1 MYNAERK
8 HQFLRERKS
17 EVELSPNTEI
27 WFESMEYFE
36 KEYDRDVCEWTSTEI
51 IRYMK
56 YMSTP
61 RIQTLV
67 IFKGSMSIY
76 TDWCITNRLVT
87 DNQNHF
93 AELTTETLCE
103 CIDFTKLRSLIL
115 TREELLE
122 NIRTLNN
129 YSDQFIFLGLFEG
142 INAQNL
148 INVGVSDLEGNELHL
163 HDGKTIAISND
174 LRHIILM
181 AAEETTWISTKTRQ
195 REYDY
200 IPSDRIIRII
210 DRKNPQTNMM
220 LLLGGRFRGALAF
233 MGLPSEI
240 SRKDIMESGRL
251 DYIQSIMK
259 EKNMS
264 LHDVI
269 FNGDI
274 RNDVEARYGKIQNC
288 GVYVN
293 IYGKLI

>member
-1 MYNAERK
+1 MYNEERK
-8 HQFLRERKS
+8 LQFLKERKS

-103 CIDFTKLRSLIL
+103 CIDFAKLRLLIL
-115 TREELLE
+115 TRKELLE

-163 HDGKTIAISND
+163 HDGKTITISND
-174 LRHIILM
+174 FRHTILM
-181 AAEETTWISTKTRQ
+181 AAEETTWISTKARQ

-200 IPSDRIIRII
+200 IPSDKIIRII

-269 FNGDI
+269 FNSDI
-274 RNDVEARYGKIQNC
+274 RNDVEVRYGKIQNC

>member
-163 HDGKTIAISND
+163 HDGKTITISND

>member
-1 MYNAERK
+1 MYNEERK

-163 HDGKTIAISND
+163 HDGKTITISND
-174 LRHIILM
+174 LRHTILM
-181 AAEETTWISTKTRQ
+181 AAEETTWISTKVRQ
-195 REYDY
+195 REYNY
-200 IPSDRIIRII
+200 IPSDKIIRII

-220 LLLGGRFRGALAF
+220 LLLGGRFRSALAF

>member
-1 MYNAERK
+1 MYNEERK
-8 HQFLRERKS
+8 LQFLKERKS

-27 WFESMEYFE
+27 WFESMEFFE

-56 YMSTP
+56 FMSTP
-61 RIQTLV
+61 RIQTLI

-93 AELTTETLCE
+93 AELTTETLCQ
-103 CIDFTKLRSLIL
+103 CIDFEKLRTLIL

-148 INVGVSDLEGNELHL
+148 VNVGISDLNGNELHL
-163 HDGKTIAISND
+163 HDGRTILISD
-174 LRHIILM
+174 ELYHIILM
-181 AAEETTWISTKTRQ
+181 AAEETTWISNKSKQ
-195 REYDY
+195 REYEY
-200 IPSDRIIRII
+200 VPSDKIIRII
-210 DRKNPQTNMM
+210 NRKNPQTNMM
-220 LLLGGRFRGALAF
+220 LLLGGRFRGGLNL

-251 DYIQSIMK
+251 DYIRRVMK
-259 EKNMS
+259 ENNIS
-264 LHDVI
+264 LDNVLHSAI
-269 FNGDI
+269 KEDI
-274 RNDVEARYGKIQNC
+274 DIRYGKIQNTIT
-288 GVYVN
+288 YAN
-293 IYGKLI
+293 TYGKFI

>member
-1 MYNAERK
+1 MYNEERK
-8 HQFLRERKS
+8 LQFLKERKS

-36 KEYDRDVCEWTSTEI
+36 KEYDRDICEWTSTEI

-103 CIDFTKLRSLIL
+103 CIDFEKLRSLIL

-142 INAQNL
+142 ISAQNL
-148 INVGVSDLEGNELHL
+148 INVGVSDLNGNELHL
-163 HDGKTIAISND
+163 YDGKTITISND

-181 AAEETTWISTKTRQ
+181 AAEETTWTSTKIRQ

-200 IPSDRIIRII
+200 IPSDKIIRSI
-210 DRKNPQTNMM
+210 DVKRPQTNMM
-220 LLLGGRFRGALAF
+220 LLIGGRLRGGLNF
-233 MGLPSEI
+233 MNLPSEI

-251 DYIQSIMK
+251 DYIRRIMQ
-259 EKNMS
+259 EKNLS
-264 LHDVI
+264 LDDVLHS
-269 FNGDI
+269 DI
-274 RNDVEARYGKIQNC
+274 RNMIETRYGKIQNLTT
-288 GVYVN
+288 YSN
-293 IYGKLI
+293 IYGKFI

>member
-8 HQFLRERKS
+8 LQFLKERKS

-36 KEYDRDVCEWTSTEI
+36 KEYDRDICEWTSTEI

-103 CIDFTKLRSLIL
+103 CIDFEKLRSLIL

-148 INVGVSDLEGNELHL
+148 INVGVSDLNGNELHL
-163 HDGKTIAISND
+163 YDGKTITISND

-181 AAEETTWISTKTRQ
+181 AAEETTWTSTKIRQ

-200 IPSDRIIRII
+200 IPSDKIIRSI
-210 DRKNPQTNMM
+210 DVKRPQTNMM
-220 LLLGGRFRGALAF
+220 LLIGGRLRGGLNF
-233 MGLPSEI
+233 MNLPSEI

-251 DYIQSIMK
+251 DYIRRIMQ
-259 EKNMS
+259 EKNLS
-264 LHDVI
+264 LDDVLHS
-269 FNGDI
+269 DI
-274 RNDVEARYGKIQNC
+274 RNMIETRYGKIQNLTT
-288 GVYVN
+288 YSN
-293 IYGKLI
+293 IYGKFI

>member
-1 MYNAERK
+1 MYNADRK
-8 HQFLRERKS
+8 LQFLKERKS

-76 TDWCITNRLVT
+76 TDWCITNRLVN

-93 AELTTETLCE
+93 AELTTETLCQ
-103 CIDFTKLRSLIL
+103 CIDFTKLRTLIL
-115 TREELLE
+115 TREELME

-129 YSDQFIFLGLFEG
+129 YSDQFIYLGLFEG
-142 INAQNL
+142 VNAQNL
-148 INVGVSDLEGNELHL
+148 INVGAADLNGNELRL
-163 HDGKTIAISND
+163 HDGRTIIISNE
-174 LRHIILM
+174 LRNIILM
-181 AAEETTWISTKTRQ
+181 AAEEMTWTSTKKQQ

-200 IPSDRIIRII
+200 IPSDKIIRPINV
-210 DRKNPQTNMM
+210 KNPQTNMM
-220 LLLGGRFRGALAF
+220 LLLGGRFRGGLNY

-240 SRKDIMESGRL
+240 SRKDIMEGGRL
-251 DYIQSIMK
+251 DYIRRIMK
-259 EKNMS
+259 EKNLS
-264 LHDVI
+264 LDDVLHS
-269 FNGDI
+269 DL
-274 RNDVEARYGKIQNC
+274 RNVIETRYGKIQNLTT
-288 GVYVN
+288 YIN
-293 IYGKLI
+293 IYGNFI

>member
-8 HQFLRERKS
+8 LQFLKERKS

-163 HDGKTIAISND
+163 HDGKTITISND

>member
-8 HQFLRERKS
+8 HQFLNERRS

-36 KEYDRDVCEWTSTEI
+36 KEYDRDICEWTSTEI

-61 RIQTLV
+61 RVQTLI

-76 TDWCITNRLVT
+76 VDWCITNRLVD

-93 AELTTETLCE
+93 TELTTETLCE

-163 HDGKTIAISND
+163 HDGKTITISNG
-174 LRHIILM
+174 LRHTILM
-181 AAEETTWISTKTRQ
+181 AAEETTWISTKSRQ
-195 REYDY
+195 KEYDY
-200 IPSDRIIRII
+200 IPSDKIIRII

-251 DYIQSIMK
+251 DYIQNIMK

-269 FNGDI
+269 FNSDI
-274 RNDVEARYGKIQNC
+274 RNDVESRYGKIQNC

>member
-8 HQFLRERKS
+8 LQFLKERKS

-76 TDWCITNRLVT
+76 ADWCITNRLVT

-93 AELTTETLCE
+93 AELTTETLCQ
-103 CIDFTKLRSLIL
+103 CIDFTKLSTLIL
-115 TREELLE
+115 SREELLE
-122 NIRTLNN
+122 NIRALNN
-129 YSDQFIFLGLFEG
+129 YADQFIFLGLFEG
-142 INAQNL
+142 ISAQNL
-148 INVGVSDLEGNELHL
+148 INAGVSDLNGNKLRL
-163 HDGKTIAISND
+163 HDGRIIIISD
-174 LRHIILM
+174 ELRHIILM
-181 AAEETTWISTKTRQ
+181 AAEETTWISTKKQQ

-200 IPSDRIIRII
+200 IPSDKIIRSI
-210 DRKNPQTNMM
+210 DVKNPQTNMM
-220 LLLGGRFRGALAF
+220 LLLGGRFRGGLNY

-251 DYIQSIMK
+251 DYIRRIMK
-259 EKNMS
+259 EKNLS
-264 LHDVI
+264 LDNVLHS
-269 FNGDI
+269 DI
-274 RNDVEARYGKIQNC
+274 RNVIETRYGKIQNLTT
-288 GVYVN
+288 YIN
-293 IYGKLI
+293 IYGKFI

>member
-1 MYNAERK
+1 MYNADRK
-8 HQFLRERKS
+8 LQFLKERKS

-36 KEYDRDVCEWTSTEI
+36 KEYDRDICEWTSTEI

-76 TDWCITNRLVT
+76 TDWCITNRLVN

-93 AELTTETLCE
+93 AELTTETLCQ
-103 CIDFTKLRSLIL
+103 CIDFTKLRTLIL

-129 YSDQFIFLGLFEG
+129 YSDQFIYLGLFEG
-142 INAQNL
+142 VNAQNL
-148 INVGVSDLEGNELHL
+148 INVGVTDLNGNELRL
-163 HDGKTIAISND
+163 HDGRTITISNE
-174 LRHIILM
+174 LHNIILT
-181 AAEETTWISTKTRQ
+181 AAEETTWISTKKRQ

-200 IPSDRIIRII
+200 IPSDKIIRSINV
-210 DRKNPQTNMM
+210 KNPQTNMM
-220 LLLGGRFRGALAF
+220 LLLGGRFRSGLNY

-251 DYIQSIMK
+251 DFIRMIMT
-259 EKNMS
+259 ERNLS
-264 LHDVI
+264 LDDVLHS
-269 FNGDI
+269 DI
-274 RNDVEARYGKIQNC
+274 RNIIETRYGKIQNTIT
-288 GVYVN
+288 YVN
-293 IYGKLI
+293 TYGKLI

>member
-8 HQFLRERKS
+8 LQFLKERKS

-163 HDGKTIAISND
+163 HDGKTITISND
-174 LRHIILM
+174 LRHIILI